1 VAAGRAAGLG
11 SVSWVFLCAGARVMM
26 MSGGGEGLTGIFES
40 LAKPLGR
47 SIGDFGAWN
56 TTGME
61 SDRDD
66 ALGSIIC
73 FVVRRCKVWGL

>member
-1 VAAGRAAGLG
+1 
-11 SVSWVFLCAGARVMM
+11 MM